1 MAQLR
6 DLNKQILA
14 HELVV
19 ATWLLGSRSNKQYQ
33 GNYMGNV
40 FIREKKEKNHC
51 IATQKYL

>member
-14 HELVV
+14 NELVV

-33 GNYMGNV
+33 GNSMGNV